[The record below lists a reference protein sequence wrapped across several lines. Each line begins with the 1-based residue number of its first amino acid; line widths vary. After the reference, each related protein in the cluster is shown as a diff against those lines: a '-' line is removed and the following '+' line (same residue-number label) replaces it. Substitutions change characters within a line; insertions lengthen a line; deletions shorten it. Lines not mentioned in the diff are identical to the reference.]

1 MSPQQTILQEKR
13 ENTLVDWREKEKK
26 ALELLQITGEL
37 RFDRSIELIFFRED
51 IYDARPS
58 EVLHLHRV
66 ARNFMDSSIPVEVT
80 LDVDRFVLPTTTAEQ
95 RHRQQTA
102 EPQQLLQSSA
112 LPSGAGRLEVSAREN
127 RGFVTA

>member
-80 LDVDRFVLPTTTAEQ
+80 LDVA
-95 RHRQQTA
+95 
-102 EPQQLLQSSA
+102 
-112 LPSGAGRLEVSAREN
+112 
-127 RGFVTA
+127 